1 MNASSAPALRSAVT
15 RYRRAMQ
22 GCLANAYRL
31 DSREV
36 LGRKVR
42 KPAAVIA
49 AAAAI
54 AVAAATAAA
63 AAIAAAAAA
72 VVSWT
77 LDTRRFHETRASK
90 KYNCFRIKTL

>member
-42 KPAAVIA
+42 QPAAVIA
-49 AAAAI
+49 AAAET
-54 AVAAATAAA
+54 AATATAAA
-63 AAIAAAAAA
+63 IAAAAA

-77 LDTRRFHETRASK
+77 QDTRRFHETRASK
-90 KYNCFRIKTL
+90 KYNGFRIKTL